1 MAPLV
6 RNIVV
11 WRVPQRREAF
21 TDDADA
27 AAVLASGAWLGTT
40 PLQEVL
46 GGHPQ
51 ASRCRPSRGAYFNT
65 KPQQR
70 SGISRGTHKG

>member
-6 RNIVV
+6 RSIVAS
-11 WRVPQRREAF
+11 RVPQRREAF
-21 TDDADA
+21 TDEAEA
-27 AAVLASGAWLGTT
+27 AAVLADGAWLSTT
-40 PLQEVL
+40 LVKRSLEAILRP
-46 GGHPQ
+46 
-51 ASRCRPSRGAYFNT
+51 SRLRPSRGAYFNT